1 VTRITIE
8 RPTAEPVLVRLPR
21 DKDGP
26 RTAIVLVDESGYAR
40 AYVNRCKHIPVPLD
54 AGGGKVL
61 SPFGPFLECRT
72 HGARYRLSD
81 GYCFEGPCEGESL
94 DAIEVESGA
103 DPGSPSVTIAVP

>member
-1 VTRITIE
+1 MTRITIA
-8 RPTAEPVLVRLPR
+8 RPTEEPVLVQLPR

-26 RTAIVLVDESGYAR
+26 RTAIVLIDGSGCPR

-72 HGARYRLSD
+72 HGARYRLTD

-94 DAIEVESGA
+94 DALEIET
-103 DPGSPSVTIAVP
+103 GSDASNPTVTLTVT

>member
-1 VTRITIE
+1 VTRITIAK
-8 RPTAEPVLVRLPR
+8 PVEPVLVPLPR

-26 RTAIVLVDESGYAR
+26 RTAIVLVDESGCPR

-72 HGARYRLSD
+72 HGARYRLED
-81 GYCFEGPCEGESL
+81 GYCFEGPCEGDSL
-94 DAIEVESGA
+94 DALEIESGSDA
-103 DPGSPSVTIAVP
+103 SGETVTIAVEP